1 MSTTASL
8 FDLTARAPSSPAS
21 PDSPDSS
28 AFRGEQRVGAGAL
41 SVLFL
46 AALVAALVVVADRF
60 VSTWADEHLFLGWV
74 VLWVV
79 IFAGL
84 ALFAGTARALAARA
98 IRGLDSWSQAR
109 ARSRAEARLW
119 DIARS
124 DPRVM
129 ADLVAIRAHVEAKA
143 DAHDDFAM
151 ALAPLGIERELP
163 APVASGWVGHIE
175 RMGQNRVRNMHLHY
189 I

>member
-1 MSTTASL
+1 MNTTATL
-8 FDLTARAPSSPAS
+8 YDLSARAPAPSVPAAPPVS
-21 PDSPDSS
+21 QP
-28 AFRGEQRVGAGAL
+28 ARRAGARTL
-41 SVLFL
+41 SVMFL
-46 AALVAALVVVADRF
+46 AALVAALVVLADRF

-74 VLWVV
+74 LLWAV

-84 ALFAGTARALAARA
+84 ALFAGTARNLAARA
-98 IRGLDSWSQAR
+98 MAGLDGWSQSR
-109 ARSRAEARLW
+109 AQARAEARLW

-129 ADLVAIRAHVEAKA
+129 SELMAIRAFAETKA
-143 DAHDDFAM
+143 SAGAEDDFGA
-151 ALAPLGIERELP
+151 ALAPVGIQRELP
-163 APVASGWVGHIE
+163 EPVLRGWAAHIE